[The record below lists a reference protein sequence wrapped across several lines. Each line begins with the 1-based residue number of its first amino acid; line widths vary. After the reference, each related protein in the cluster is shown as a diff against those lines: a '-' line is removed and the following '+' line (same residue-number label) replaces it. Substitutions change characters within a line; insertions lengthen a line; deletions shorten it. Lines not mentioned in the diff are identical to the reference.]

1 MAEAVDGWLAR
12 LNGSAMRDRRNG
24 GYARH
29 LLLRAK
35 VRGAVSEECA
45 DGMAEKTDAPRR
57 QHNADRMRRADA
69 WLQRSRAEDTE
80 DIERFIFLWIAFNAA
95 YGDEDAM
102 RDFAEAPVGQ
112 PSEAARFN
120 TFLLRIV
127 RNDPDRVLYG
137 ILWERYSG
145 PIRKLLN
152 NPYVYRPFWRAVQRG
167 GGDGWRERLAADNR
181 EVERA
186 VASRDSFAILTRI
199 FRRLYTLRNQIFHGG
214 ATWPAGFGRDQIRD
228 GSNIMAALVPAI
240 LDIMRRDLEQN
251 PDSDRWGRVAYPRI
265 NDRPE

>member
-1 MAEAVDGWLAR
+1 MATKTPCAISPR
-12 LNGSAMRDRRNG
+12 LRWGS
-24 GYARH
+24 
-29 LLLRAK
+29 RAK
-35 VRGAVSEECA
+35 PRVSTPSCSA
-45 DGMAEKTDAPRR
+45 SSATTR
-57 QHNADRMRRADA
+57 
-69 WLQRSRAEDTE
+69 
-80 DIERFIFLWIAFNAA
+80 IA
-95 YGDEDAM
+95 
-102 RDFAEAPVGQ
+102 
-112 PSEAARFN
+112 SS
-120 TFLLRIV
+120 T
-127 RNDPDRVLYG
+127 G